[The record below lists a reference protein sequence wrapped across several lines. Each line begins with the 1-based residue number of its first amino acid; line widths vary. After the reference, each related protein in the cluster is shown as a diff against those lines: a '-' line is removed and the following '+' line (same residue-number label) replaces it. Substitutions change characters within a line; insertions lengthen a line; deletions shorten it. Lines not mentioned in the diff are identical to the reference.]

1 MGGRKMKKKM
11 VGIFSLFACLLIVFA
26 LSVAYAGHKPQG
38 KQRGY
43 GLEKKIYHKL
53 RLVIVNQDELDL
65 SDKQLEK
72 IEDLKIN
79 VKKDLIKRNAEIDLI
94 GVDIESRLRD
104 EKIDKKAINS
114 LIDRKYELKKAKAK
128 SLIDVLVELK
138 NILSA
143 EQEKKLKDIRLQSH
157 KMRYRSS

>member
-1 MGGRKMKKKM
+1 MKKKM
-11 VGIFSLFACLLIVFA
+11 VGISSLLACLLIIFA
-26 LSVAYAGHKPQG
+26 LSVAYAGHKHQG
-38 KQRGY
+38 KRRRY

-53 RLVIVNQDELDL
+53 RLVIVNQDELNL
-65 SDKQLEK
+65 SDKQVEK

-94 GVDIESRLRD
+94 GVDIKSRLRD
-104 EKIDKKAINS
+104 EKIDKKDINS

-138 NILSA
+138 NTLSE
-143 EQEKKLKDIRLQSH
+143 EQEKKLKDIWLQSS
-157 KMRYRSS
+157 KMRCRSF

>member
-1 MGGRKMKKKM
+1 MKKKM
-11 VGIFSLFACLLIVFA
+11 VGIFSLLACLLIIFA
-26 LSVAYAGHKPQG
+26 LSVAYADHKQQG
-38 KQRGY
+38 KQRSY

-53 RLVIVNQDELDL
+53 RLVIVNQDELNL
-65 SDKQLEK
+65 SDKQVEK

-94 GVDIESRLRD
+94 GVDIKSRLRD

-138 NILSA
+138 NTLSE
-143 EQEKKLKDIRLQSH
+143 EQEKKLKDIWLQSR
-157 KMRYRSS
+157 KKR

>member
-11 VGIFSLFACLLIVFA
+11 VGIFSLLACLLIIFA
-26 LSVAYAGHKPQG
+26 LSVAYAGHEHQG
-38 KQRGY
+38 KQRRY

-53 RLVIVNQDELDL
+53 RLVIVNQDELNL
-65 SDKQLEK
+65 SDKQVEK

-94 GVDIESRLRD
+94 GVDIKSRLRD

-138 NILSA
+138 NILSE
-143 EQEKKLKDIRLQSH
+143 EQEKKLKDIWLQSR
-157 KMRYRSS
+157 KMRYRSF